1 MAKTKKTATEKD
13 PEPTTVAEVE
23 AEVKAEAEP
32 TPVVEAEIAP
42 AAKVEAAEPVA
53 ADVEAVDAP
62 NTPPW
67 EQKHRKTP
75 TKKYRVEL
83 HGGRANYP
91 ADTLNAVDSGEAIG
105 FFIQKHGVRGAANY
119 RRRVTLVDD
128 NGE

>member
-1 MAKTKKTATEKD
+1 MAKTK
-13 PEPTTVAEVE
+13 TTSGSE
-23 AEVKAEAEP
+23 EAEP
-32 TPVVEAEIAP
+32 TPVVEAEVAP
-42 AAKVEAAEPVA
+42 AAEVKAEVKAAPVVEAATKAAEPVA
-53 ADVEAVDAP
+53 AEVEEVDAP

-67 EQKHRKTP
+67 ERKHRKIL

-83 HGGRANYP
+83 HGGRASYP
-91 ADTLNAVDSGEAIG
+91 ADTFNAVDSGEAIG